1 MMKAQI
7 QNSLFMVSEI
17 KVSYM
22 PKFKASERPRI
33 CRSKDA
39 YEILYNNWD
48 LGRIEMTEQFFILL
62 LNRANN
68 VIGMTEVSRGGFAGT
83 LVDPKVIFSIAL
95 KCAASSLVL
104 AHNHPSSNIKP
115 SQADLIITRRLVE
128 AGKILDL
135 EIMDHIILSKDKYFS
150 FGDEGLL

>member
-1 MMKAQI
+1 MKAQV

-17 KVSYM
+17 KVSYL
-22 PKFKASERPRI
+22 PKFKASERPMVI
-33 CRSKDA
+33 CSKTA

-62 LNRANN
+62 LNRAQR
-68 VIGMTEVSRGGFAGT
+68 VIGMAEISSGGFAET
-83 LVDPKVIFSIAL
+83 VVDPKVVFSIAL
-95 KCAASSLVL
+95 KCAASGLVL
-104 AHNHPSSNIKP
+104 AHNHPSSNLKP
-115 SQADLIITRRLVE
+115 SQADLTITRRLVE

-135 EIMDHIILSKDKYFS
+135 EIMDHIILTKDKYFS